1 MAMYLI
7 WLRVALVLY
16 GVCSLTVIPDVLTG
30 HDRWRKFVHP
40 VCVSAFYFH
49 LVALVEMMRLAHHWV
64 PASLHEVETSFA
76 LLLTLTFLAIYWR
89 YRAISFGL
97 FVLPVIF
104 LLLLLPA
111 SQPDHA
117 PVSSQWMH
125 NGWILLHI
133 ALLLVAYTLLL
144 FSLLSSLLYLIQE
157 RRLKNKHIGGIFSHL
172 PPLDTIDHIAF
183 VTLVIGLP
191 CMTLGLLAG
200 ALIAQESVGAA
211 YFLDPKV
218 LLSIGM
224 WVLYVWMLYVRRHTG
239 LARQAGSLFIL
250 AGISDGA
257 HGLGRQPIQHS
268 PQVPSAMNFVLIG
281 VNHKSAPLQVRER
294 LAIPAARLQEATLS
308 LLSVPCVREGM
319 ILSTCNRVEFLT
331 YQEPAQADLLEFIQ
345 NYFAIGKEALHPY
358 MYEYRASEVVRHVF
372 RVASSLD
379 SLVVGEPQI
388 LGQVKESYSLARS
401 IGGINTNLDPL
412 MQRAFTVARK
422 VRNQTSIGISSVSI
436 ASVGVDLA
444 RKIFGSLQGKTVLLM
459 GAGKMGELAAR
470 SMMQHGASTIYIC
483 NRTYERAVELAGKFP
498 GVRSESGSGTG
509 QSAIVQPISYDLL
522 HQYAAT
528 ADIIVSSTGAE
539 NPIFNRA
546 HAEQYMQR
554 RKQRPMF
561 FIDIAVPR
569 DVDPEINNV
578 EGVFVY
584 NIDDLQAVAVSNM
597 SSRTKE
603 AMDAEVI
610 IRTEVEK
617 YTQRMQS
624 LNGVPAIV
632 ALQQSLEDVRQ
643 NEMRRMAPRLAQ
655 LSSEQLQAVEQM
667 TRALVHKLQH
677 APIQAIKRAA
687 QEGDRETLAVI
698 QTVFDLEHH
707 EKTDAAIETAESV
720 IGQREQ
726 TETAFVPTPDA
737 TAVAS
742 DG

>member
-1 MAMYLI
+1 
-7 WLRVALVLY
+7 
-16 GVCSLTVIPDVLTG
+16 
-30 HDRWRKFVHP
+30 
-40 VCVSAFYFH
+40 
-49 LVALVEMMRLAHHWV
+49 
-64 PASLHEVETSFA
+64 
-76 LLLTLTFLAIYWR
+76 
-89 YRAISFGL
+89 
-97 FVLPVIF
+97 
-104 LLLLLPA
+104 
-111 SQPDHA
+111 
-117 PVSSQWMH
+117 
-125 NGWILLHI
+125 
-133 ALLLVAYTLLL
+133 
-144 FSLLSSLLYLIQE
+144 
-157 RRLKNKHIGGIFSHL
+157 
-172 PPLDTIDHIAF
+172 
-183 VTLVIGLP
+183 
-191 CMTLGLLAG
+191 
-200 ALIAQESVGAA
+200 
-211 YFLDPKV
+211 
-218 LLSIGM
+218 
-224 WVLYVWMLYVRRHTG
+224 
-239 LARQAGSLFIL
+239 
-250 AGISDGA
+250 
-257 HGLGRQPIQHS
+257 
-268 PQVPSAMNFVLIG
+268 MNFVLIG

-401 IGGINTNLDPL
+401 IGGINNNLDPL

-436 ASVGVDLA
+436 ASVAVDLA

-498 GVRSESGSGTG
+498 GVRSESGSATG

-522 HQYAAT
+522 HQFAST

-539 NPIFNRA
+539 NPIFNRK

-569 DVDPEINNV
+569 DVDPEINSV

-584 NIDDLQAVAVSNM
+584 NIDDLQAVAVSNI

-603 AMDAEVI
+603 AMEAEAI
-610 IRTEVEK
+610 IRTEVER

-624 LNGVPAIV
+624 LNGVPSIV

-643 NEMRRMAPRLAQ
+643 SEMRRMAPRLAQ

-707 EKTDAAIETAESV
+707 GKPTEATATAESAHTAA
-720 IGQREQ
+720 QPTAPQ
-726 TETAFVPTPDA
+726 TEMKETAFVPPSDA
-737 TAVAS
+737 TAV
-742 DG
+742 DGADPTSPAKAVSIKEDCLP